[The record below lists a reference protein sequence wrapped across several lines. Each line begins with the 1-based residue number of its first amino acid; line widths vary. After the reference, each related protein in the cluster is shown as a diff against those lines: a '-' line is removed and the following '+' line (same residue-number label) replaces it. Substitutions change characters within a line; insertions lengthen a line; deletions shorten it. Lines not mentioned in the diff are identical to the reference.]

1 MFGFKM
7 IAKAGS
13 KIPTPN
19 ISKSIP
25 KNIKIKRRKMLFLKE
40 FGSK

>member
-7 IAKAGS
+7 IANAGS
-13 KIPTPN
+13 NIPTPN
-19 ISKSIP
+19 ISNSIP
-25 KNIKIKRRKMLFLKE
+25 KNIKIKRRKRLFLNE